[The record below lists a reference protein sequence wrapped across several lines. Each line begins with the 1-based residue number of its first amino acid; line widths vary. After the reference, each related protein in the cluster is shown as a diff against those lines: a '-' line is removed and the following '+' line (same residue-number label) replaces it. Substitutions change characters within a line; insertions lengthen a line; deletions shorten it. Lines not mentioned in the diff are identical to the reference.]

1 MQNLFYCSFLWLF
14 LRKLLLFLS
23 VFLQLLQ
30 EYFALLFQLLA
41 SAVMEIICK
50 NEQDNLVDLKSENDI
65 VVTLKKIEK

>member
-1 MQNLFYCSFLWLF
+1 V
-14 LRKLLLFLS
+14 LRN
-23 VFLQLLQ
+23 
-30 EYFALLFQLLA
+30 ARQLLA